1 VGKPI
6 TAWLHLDQE
15 EHHEST
21 YHTYSD
27 DHDDAKLMLGLAPDN
42 AVGQEKQH
50 ASYKTSSEN
59 TEVHAT
65 NVDVGDVPNHVVRV
79 FDVHRTHRNGPMIN
93 GVRLVE
99 EFARGMT
106 DVTDSNGTSVG
117 YGVYVMENGDR
128 FFARFTQ
135 VNKNSSGKIAA
146 SGVGPITG
154 GTGKLADI
162 HGVVQFVVNFDLKS
176 GFNEQQ
182 TDIDYT
188 IGK

>member
-1 VGKPI
+1 MCRPTTPI
-6 TAWLHLDQE
+6 LLVMAVMLLATALP
-15 EHHEST
+15 T
-21 YHTYSD
+21 GN
-27 DHDDAKLMLGLAPDN
+27 ALA
-42 AVGQEKQH
+42 QEKQH
-50 ASYKTSSEN
+50 VSYKTSAEN

-93 GVRLVE
+93 GGRLVE
-99 EFARGMT
+99 EFARGTT

-135 VNKNSSGKIAA
+135 VNKTSSGKIAA
-146 SGVGPITG
+146 TGVGPITG

-162 HGVVQFVVNFDLKS
+162 HGFVQFVVNFDVKS

>member
-1 VGKPI
+1 MNRR
-6 TAWLHLDQE
+6 TTFTLTTMTML
-15 EHHEST
+15 S
-21 YHTYSD
+21 
-27 DHDDAKLMLGLAPDN
+27 LMIGLAPNN

-50 ASYKTSSEN
+50 VSYKNSTEN

-65 NVDVGDVPNHVVRV
+65 NVDVTYPITLFGSV
-79 FDVHRTHRNGPMIN
+79 FDVHRTHPNGTMIN

-99 EFARGMT
+99 EFARGTT

-135 VNKNSSGKIAA
+135 VNKNSSGKISAA
-146 SGVGPITG
+146 GVGPITG

-162 HGVVQFVVNFDLKS
+162 HGVVQFVVNFDVKS

-182 TDIDYT
+182 TDIDYS

>member
-1 VGKPI
+1 MRRISKANLTTI
-6 TAWLHLDQE
+6 AL
-15 EHHEST
+15 
-21 YHTYSD
+21 
-27 DHDDAKLMLGLAPDN
+27 LMAVALSAAN
-42 AVGQEKQH
+42 AVAQEQQH
-50 ASYKTSSEN
+50 VSYKTTAEN

-65 NVDVGDVPNHVVRV
+65 NVDVGDVPNHIVRV

-99 EFARGMT
+99 EFARGTT

-117 YGVYVMENGDR
+117 YGMYVMENGDR

-135 VNKNSSGKIAA
+135 VNKNNSGKIAA
-146 SGVGPITG
+146 TGVGPITG
-154 GTGKLADI
+154 GMGKLADI
-162 HGVVQFVVNFDLKS
+162 HGFVHFDVNFDVKS

>member
-1 VGKPI
+1 MNPSGIRTLPTTLLLCFAVALPA
-6 TAWLHLDQE
+6 T
-15 EHHEST
+15 
-21 YHTYSD
+21 
-27 DHDDAKLMLGLAPDN
+27 N
-42 AVGQEKQH
+42 AVAQEKQH
-50 ASYKTSSEN
+50 VSYKTSAEN
-59 TEVHAT
+59 TEVRAT
-65 NVDVGDVPNHVVRV
+65 NVDVGDAPNHIVRI

-99 EFARGMT
+99 EFARGTT
-106 DVTDSNGTSVG
+106 DVIDSNGTSVG
-117 YGVYVMENGDR
+117 YGVFVLENGDR

-135 VNKNSSGKIAA
+135 VNKNSAGKIAA

-162 HGVVQFVVNFDLKS
+162 HGFVQFVVNFNVKS